1 MRKNYY
7 YYDFISSN
15 IGFCALVVSD
25 TGVVISSTPEKKLEE
40 SLIKV
45 NGFGYKLIKNQGKT
59 FFYKRILESY
69 FNGEN
74 VELEKISLDLQVG
87 TDFQKKVW
95 KICRKIKFG
104 QLQSYKR
111 ISQKIG
117 GKPFSYRAVGNAL
130 KVNPVPIFIPCHR
143 VIVENG
149 SLCGYNSLQGISVK
163 EKLINLEKN
172 YEDSSIIE

>member
-87 TDFQKKVW
+87 TDFQKKVF
-95 KICRKIKFG
+95 KNMRNIKYG
-104 QLQSYKR
+104 DVLTYKELAE
-111 ISQKIG
+111 KAG
-117 GKPFSYRAVGNAL
+117 HPKAYRAVGSTCGANRI
-130 KVNPVPIFIPCHR
+130 PIVIPCHR
-143 VIVENG
+143 VVSSSG
-149 SLCGYNSLQGISVK
+149 LGGFGGGLRRK
-163 EKLINLEKN
+163 KFLLNLESN
-172 YEDSSIIE
+172 